1 MGILGFEIPF
11 PMWNLEWIMNPD
23 WLDFWFYRRV
33 ATSIF
38 NPFST
43 TIFTVIAV
51 PLMIAAAYWLFVVNG
66 PTPVVKARIED
77 FEDISANSV
86 EQEEFSNT
94 DQYEFINQ
102 ELLINLLKLFV
113 PVVQQESWITLM
125 PFIPIILIC
134 DK

>member
-1 MGILGFEIPF
+1 MEILGFEIPF
-11 PMWNLEWIMNPD
+11 PMWNLELIMNPD
-23 WLDFWFYRRV
+23 WLNFWSYRRV

-77 FEDISANSV
+77 FEDISTNSV

-125 PFIPIILIC
+125 PSP
-134 DK
+134 

>member
-1 MGILGFEIPF
+1 M
-11 PMWNLEWIMNPD
+11 
-23 WLDFWFYRRV
+23 

-77 FEDISANSV
+77 FEDISTNSLTQ
-86 EQEEFSNT
+86 QEEFT
-94 DQYEFINQ
+94 DTDYQ
-102 ELLINLLKLFV
+102 ELLIKLLKLFV
-113 PVVQQESWITLM
+113 PVIQQES
-125 PFIPIILIC
+125 
-134 DK
+134 

>member
-1 MGILGFEIPF
+1 M
-11 PMWNLEWIMNPD
+11 
-23 WLDFWFYRRV
+23 

-77 FEDISANSV
+77 FEDISTNSL

-113 PVVQQESWITLM
+113 PVVQQES
-125 PFIPIILIC
+125 
-134 DK
+134 